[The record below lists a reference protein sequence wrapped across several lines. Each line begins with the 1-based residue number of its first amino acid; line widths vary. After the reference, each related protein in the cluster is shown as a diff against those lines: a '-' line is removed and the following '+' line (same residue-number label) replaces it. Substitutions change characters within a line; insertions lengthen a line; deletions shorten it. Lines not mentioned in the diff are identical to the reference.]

1 MNMAGTL
8 QISEITFVLIIMI
21 CSQYM
26 SHILAGEDE
35 HMSFYSA
42 ILEQNLLSHSYFSK
56 LYYSIFSTTLLDRY
70 FYYFCFIDKEVKNQ
84 EH

>member
-1 MNMAGTL
+1 MAGIL
-8 QISEITFVLIIMI
+8 QIGEITFVLIIMI
-21 CSQYM
+21 CSQYI

-35 HMSFYSA
+35 CMPFYSA

-56 LYYSIFSTTLLDRY
+56 LYYLIFSTTLLDRY
-70 FYYFCFIDKEVKNQ
+70 FYYFCFIDKEIKNQ